1 LIPLNKCKLSN
12 GIYDQIDITSDVDVT
27 IETYEPVWTTKTILD
42 ADFNGNISGGNTDII
57 LSEVGALRIKRRQA
71 QATSWI
77 TLKEVSVKKPE
88 DFKIDYIDTCVP
100 SGVEQVYAIVPVDP
114 NGQETSTYI
123 TKSTGAFRWNG
134 VFVSMGTD
142 IMRFFSRIQYNS
154 LTKNREVGTFNP
166 LASKYPVVVQNG
178 MTSYLSG
185 TLSALVL
192 GEDWDGTKPINRLS
206 VVAQLT
212 KIHEW
217 LDRGDPVV
225 LKDWNG
231 WILICRPTS
240 GDTVTFDSNYG
251 NGVATASFNFVEQ
264 GKYDNQ
270 NDLYEAGII
279 DYKER

>member
-1 LIPLNKCKLSN
+1 M
-12 GIYDQIDITSDVDVT
+12 
-27 IETYEPVWTTKTILD
+27 
-42 ADFNGNISGGNTDII
+42 
-57 LSEVGALRIKRRQA
+57 SEVSALRLKRRQA

-77 TLKEVSVKKPE
+77 TLKEISVKNPE
-88 DFKIDYIDTCVP
+88 DFKIEYIDTCVP
-100 SGVEQVYAIVPVDP
+100 SGVEQIYAIVPVDP
-114 NGQETSTYI
+114 NGQETYTYI
-123 TKSTGAFRWNG
+123 TKSTGIFKWNG

-142 IMRFFSRIQYNS
+142 IMKFFSRIQYNS
-154 LTKNREVGTFNP
+154 LTKNRGTFNP

-178 MTSYLSG
+178 STSYLSG
-185 TLSALVL
+185 ALSALVL

-217 LDRGDPVV
+217 LDKGDPVV

-240 GDTVTFDSNYG
+240 GDTVSFNSNYG

-270 NDLYEAGII
+270 KDLYEAGII
-279 DYKER
+279 DYKEQR